1 MSVLIKGMEMPKNCT
16 ECEQFRWSNIYQVTV
31 CTINERIK
39 GLEKSILK
47 DDEGNECRP
56 SWCPFVE
63 VPTPHGRLIDENWL
77 FSFISV
83 NNSLG
88 ATHYGCLTKEEI
100 QLAPTVIERE
110 E

>member
-1 MSVLIKGMEMPKNCT
+1 MSVLIKGMEMPRSCE
-16 ECEQFRWSNIYQVTV
+16 ECELADWYNGDIYCYALRYTV
-31 CTINERIK
+31 VVSEFEQ
-39 GLEKSILK
+39 LYAM
-47 DDEGNECRP
+47 
-56 SWCPFVE
+56 CPLAE

-77 FSFISV
+77 FSFIST

-100 QLAPTVIERE
+100 QLAPTVIESE